1 MSGKVIIVSWIGAL
15 GILLGAGIAAA
26 QEPQP
31 GAPDAP
37 ASPAAVITV
46 NTVSDVFANDG
57 LCTLREAIQ
66 SVNASMSVG
75 GCVSGG
81 LGKDTITITATGVI
95 TLSSALPAI
104 FQDVDI
110 VGPGAGVLTISGASL
125 YRVMQVNAGTRVS
138 LSGVTIANGFAS
150 VTGGGG
156 ILNSGTMTLTDSTV
170 FRNAASVVEGGGI
183 YNDGELMINNSRIYS
198 NSATDSGGGIY
209 NEGSGLAVGALTI
222 MNSEILSNSA
232 GNVGGAGLL
241 NFGGIAILSN
251 TLVSAN
257 TAGGYGAGLYVQNG
271 DLHLINS
278 TVSRN
283 DADRGGGLY
292 SNYTGTVTIVGSTF
306 YRNRAVLFNGGGVD
320 IAESGKQTYA
330 ITNSTFVS
338 NTSQTSGGGIFV
350 TTQNTVLTIVNST
363 FSANKGS
370 SGGSILVNLGS
381 VTLKNTVVAN
391 SPGVGNCSGTIT
403 DGGNNLQYGG
413 TVANSC
419 GASIATAD
427 PKLGLP
433 GPHGGNTDT
442 MALLVGSAAID
453 AGNPATCAA
462 TDQRGVA
469 RPLGLACDIGA
480 YEGTLGPVY
489 LPVVA
494 R

>member
-1 MSGKVIIVSWIGAL
+1 MSHKTRVVTCFVVLSTLFSA
-15 GILLGAGIAAA
+15 AIASA

-31 GAPDAP
+31 GASDAP
-37 ASPAAVITV
+37 ARPAALITV

-66 SVNASMSVG
+66 SVNTSMPVG
-75 GCVSGG
+75 GCLPGG
-81 LGKDTITITATGVI
+81 PGKDTITISATGVI
-95 TLSSALPAI
+95 TLASALPAI
-104 FQDVDI
+104 FQEVDI

-138 LSGVTIANGFAS
+138 LSGVTIADGFAS

-156 ILNSGTMTLTDSTV
+156 VLNSGTMTITDSSV
-170 FRNAASVVEGGGI
+170 FNNVASAVEGGGI
-183 YNDGELMINNSRIYS
+183 YNDGQLTINHSRIYS

-232 GNVGGAGLL
+232 GNIGGAGLL

-271 DLHLINS
+271 DLQLINS

-306 YRNRAVLFNGGGVD
+306 YRNRAVLFNGGGID
-320 IAESGKQTYA
+320 IADFGKQTYA

-350 TTQNTVLTIVNST
+350 TAQNTVLAIINST
-363 FSANKGS
+363 FAANRGS
-370 SGGSILVNLGS
+370 SGGSILVNSGS
-381 VTLKNTVVAN
+381 VTLKNTVIAN
-391 SPGVGNCSGTIT
+391 SPGVGNCSGSIT

-413 TVANSC
+413 TVASSC
-419 GASIATAD
+419 GATIATAD

-433 GPHGGNTDT
+433 GAHGGGTDT
-442 MALLVGSAAID
+442 MALMVGSAAID
-453 AGNPATCAA
+453 AGNPSTCAA

-469 RPLGLACDIGA
+469 RPLGLVCDIGA
-480 YEGTLGPVY
+480 YEGRLGPSY
-489 LPVVA
+489 LPRAA